1 MRYTLENV
9 QSLSDGQVFVFG
21 SNLFGI
27 HAGGTA
33 KLALNKFGAK
43 WGQGVG
49 LQGKSYAIPTKDHK
63 MDALPLRYIKF
74 YVNELLQFAKDNSL
88 KTFLVT
94 KIGCGLAGY
103 TIKDIAPMFISYPSN
118 VVVPQEFAE
127 FNLDKENIL

>member
-1 MRYTLENV
+1 MKYTPENI
-9 QSLSDGQVFVFG
+9 QSLADCQVFVFG

-33 KLALNKFGAK
+33 KLALDKFSAK

-49 LQGKSYAIPTKDHK
+49 LQGKSYAIPTKDHSLNP
-63 MDALPLRYIKF
+63 LPLRYIKF
-74 YVNELLQFAKDNSL
+74 YVNEFLNVAKTYPIRD
-88 KTFLVT
+88 FLVT

-118 VVVPQEFAE
+118 VVIPQEFAE
-127 FNLDKENIL
+127 FNA

>member
-1 MRYTLENV
+1 MRYTPENIE
-9 QSLSDGQVFVFG
+9 SLADNEVFVFG
-21 SNLFGI
+21 SNLNGI

-33 KLALNKFGAK
+33 KLALDKFGAI

-63 MDALPLRYIKF
+63 MNSLELRHIRF
-74 YVNELLQFAKDNSL
+74 YVNQLLYVSFLYPK

-103 TIKDIAPMFISYPSN
+103 TIKDIAPMFRSYPLN

-127 FNLDKENIL
+127 FNA

>member
-1 MRYTLENV
+1 MRYTSETIT
-9 QSLSDGQVFVFG
+9 DIIDDEIFVFG
-21 SNLFGI
+21 SNLVGM

-63 MDALPLRYIKF
+63 MDTLPLRYIKF
-74 YVNELLQFAKDNSL
+74 YVNELLQFAKDHPL

>member
-1 MRYTLENV
+1 MRYTSETIT
-9 QSLSDGQVFVFG
+9 DIIDDEIFVFG

-63 MDALPLRYIKF
+63 MDTLPLRYIKF
-74 YVNELLQFAKDNSL
+74 YVNELLQFAKDHPL